1 MPYDTDKLFGT
12 RYTSGN
18 TTNVNGYTG
27 LGFVN
32 LVSDLTAS
40 GQFNSTMLTGNSYA
54 SYIRDMKLILVVKQ
68 GQRFT

>member
-1 MPYDTDKLFGT
+1 MLLQIKLMPYDTDKLFGT

-18 TTNVNGYTG
+18 STVVNGYTG

-40 GQFNSTMLTGNSYA
+40 GQFKSNMLSDNN
-54 SYIRDMKLILVVKQ
+54 
-68 GQRFT
+68 